1 LGALGVVAAGFNGA
15 SYLDYHEDLSSML
28 MSAGFALALIAYSA
42 MLFIA
47 GRRA

>member
-1 LGALGVVAAGFNGA
+1 LAAGFNGA
-15 SYLDYHEDLSSML
+15 SYLDYHEGFSSIL

-47 GRRA
+47 GRR